1 MSKLSEMQPEES
13 QLIIALPYK
22 VGVWMSHTDDV
33 EGELDD
39 QREMK
44 ALEHI
49 LKSIAQVHEGSQFVK
64 EVAQHTLRS
73 REQWEIWANQSF
85 DILGDCEKAVG
96 LLKANVNDN
105 DLKDYKSTLMEIAT
119 IVAQAH
125 GEFGDVDDDGDEGL
139 GALIGKLVTK
149 VSGTSKNDA
158 DHPMN
163 VSPAEDSALSRLA
176 LALKVKE

>member
-13 QLIIALPYK
+13 LLIIALPYK

-39 QREMK
+39 EREMK

-49 LKSIAQVHEGSQFVK
+49 LKSIAQVHESSNFVQ
-64 EVAQHTLRS
+64 EVARNTLKS
-73 REQWEIWANQSF
+73 REHWDIWANQSF

-96 LLKANVNDN
+96 LLKSHVNDN

-125 GEFGDVDDDGDEGL
+125 GEFGEFEDDEDEGL

-149 VSGTSKNDA
+149 VSGASKNDA

-176 LALKVKE
+176 MALKIKE